1 VVKLTKEERR
11 EKIVALLKE
20 AKEPLTGAKLSSLLG
35 VTRQVIVSDIAV
47 LRAGGENIIATSRGY
62 LFFKQ
67 AYSSP
72 YRKTVAVR
80 HGDSLAE
87 IAEEL
92 YLIVKAGGKV
102 LDVTVEHPLYGE
114 LTANL
119 QLAAP
124 ADVAQFVA
132 KMAEM
137 EAEPLLVLTDGYHLH
152 AIEAPDAEAMG
163 AIEKALQKAGYLVD

>member
-1 VVKLTKEERR
+1 MAKEKRR
-11 EKIVALLKE
+11 AQIIAFLKE
-20 AKEPLTGAKLSSLLG
+20 ANKPVTGAQLSSLLG
-35 VTRQVIVSDIAV
+35 VTRQVIVGDIAV

-67 AYSSP
+67 DYLSP

-92 YLIVKAGGKV
+92 YLVVEAGGTV

-119 QLAAP
+119 QLSARE
-124 ADVAQFVA
+124 DVTQFIE
-132 KMAEM
+132 KMAAM

-152 AIEAPDAEAMG
+152 ALEAPSAEVMS
-163 AIEKALQKAGYLVD
+163 AIEEALQQAGYLVE